1 MSDATSN
8 PTVFFDISIDD
19 APAGRITF
27 ELFADVVPKTAENF
41 RALCTGEQ
49 GFGYKGSGFHRI
61 IPEFMCQGGDFTRGN
76 GTGGKSIYGEKFADE
91 NFNLRHTDPGL
102 LSMANAGP
110 NTNGSQFFIT
120 TVVTP
125 WLDGKH
131 VVFGKVTDGMDI
143 VKKMEEQGT
152 RNGSPRSKV
161 VISDAGQL

>member
-1 MSDATSN
+1 MNDATTN
-8 PTVFFDISIDD
+8 PSVYFDISIDD

-41 RALCTGEQ
+41 RALCTGEK
-49 GFGYKGSGFHRI
+49 GFGFQGSGFHRI

-91 NFNLRHTDPGL
+91 NFTLRHTEPGV

-125 WLDGKH
+125 WLDSKH
-131 VVFGKVTDGMDI
+131 VVFGKVTDGMDL
-143 VKKMEEQGT
+143 VKQMEGLGT
-152 RNGSPRSKV
+152 GNGTPSAKV
-161 VISDAGQL
+161 TIAESGQF